1 MATRKTFREKL
12 ADQKDLPRVEPISPG
27 MARKW
32 GPGTIV
38 IPAPR
43 EVDEL
48 MRRVP
53 EGSLVTINEIRAAVA
68 KRHGATIGCPM
79 TTGILARIAAG
90 AAGEDEAEGKQ
101 PVTPYWRTLK
111 TGGELNPKYPGGVAG
126 QRARLIAEGH
136 CVESRGK
143 RAFVVDYDRHLTEL
157 EPRD

>member
-90 AAGEDEAEGKQ
+90 AAA
-101 PVTPYWRTLK
+101 
-111 TGGELNPKYPGGVAG
+111 
-126 QRARLIAEGH
+126 
-136 CVESRGK
+136 
-143 RAFVVDYDRHLTEL
+143 L
-157 EPRD
+157 EPHSLSW